1 MGNVKVAVRS
11 RGTVID
17 GVRITKYDTM
27 EVVIE
32 KYIKAW
38 RKKTP
43 FRFSEFAREI
53 ETRFGIK
60 VTFEAFCGITAF
72 CENVNKA
79 RHEYIF
85 AYIGGRR
92 YVYRIYNVI
101 WVEDKKDDP
110 IIAHY
115 SHVERV
121 NTPA

>member
-1 MGNVKVAVRS
+1 MGNVKTAVRS
-11 RGTVID
+11 RGTVIG

-27 EVVIE
+27 EDVIE

-60 VTFEAFCGITAF
+60 VTFEAFCGISAF

-101 WVEDKKDDP
+101 WVDDGDDP

-115 SHVERV
+115 THVERV

>member
-1 MGNVKVAVRS
+1 MGNVKTAVRS
-11 RGTVID
+11 RGMTVD

-27 EVVIE
+27 EDVIE

-85 AYIGGRR
+85 AYIVGKR

-101 WVEDKKDDP
+101 WVDNGDDP

-115 SHVERV
+115 THVERV

>member
-1 MGNVKVAVRS
+1 MGNVKTAVRS
-11 RGTVID
+11 RGMTVD

-27 EVVIE
+27 EDVIE

-85 AYIGGRR
+85 AYIAGKR

-101 WVEDKKDDP
+101 WVDNGDDP

-115 SHVERV
+115 THVERV

>member
-1 MGNVKVAVRS
+1 MGDVKTAVRS
-11 RGTVID
+11 RGMTVD

-27 EVVIE
+27 EDVIE

-85 AYIGGRR
+85 AYIAGKR

-101 WVEDKKDDP
+101 WVDNGDDP

-115 SHVERV
+115 THVERV

>member
-1 MGNVKVAVRS
+1 MGNVKTAVRS
-11 RGTVID
+11 RGTVIGD
-17 GVRITKYDTM
+17 VRITKYDTM
-27 EVVIE
+27 EDVIE

-85 AYIGGRR
+85 AYIAGKR

-101 WVEDKKDDP
+101 WVDNGDDP

-115 SHVERV
+115 THVERV

>member
-1 MGNVKVAVRS
+1 MGDVKTAVRS
-11 RGTVID
+11 RGMTVD

-27 EVVIE
+27 EDVIE

-43 FRFSEFAREI
+43 FRFSEFARTI

-85 AYIGGRR
+85 AYIAGKR

-101 WVEDKKDDP
+101 WVDNGDDP

-115 SHVERV
+115 THVERV